1 MITEISLERLSEILE
16 SNKSKGSVLLTR
28 LVSNA
33 RCFLPHKLCS
43 LYEIQRKNKTVGL
56 ICSYSGNLTAHF
68 WEKPDLN
75 ELTSFL
81 NFEGSAARF
90 LEADKRIIGRILK
103 KYGGEAAFGSAFVL
117 KSAPKTPQSDCE
129 IKEERDAHTFFDVLK
144 STNSSYKYTAF
155 ESYYCDYFYRKTP
168 PARLFTAS
176 FGGKKVGTAA
186 VLHFFEENAIISDVA
201 VHPDFRRLRLGWRLI
216 FEVCRTLQSEGY
228 TPCLLCTSPAAA
240 KLYKKI
246 GFKIK
251 GRFGLLLLKED
262 A

>member
-1 MITEISLERLSEILE
+1 MITEISLDRLSEILDGKKQR
-16 SNKSKGSVLLTR
+16 SSVLLAR

-33 RCFLPHKLCS
+33 RCFLLHKLCT
-43 LYEIQRKNKTVGL
+43 LYEIQRKNKTIGL
-56 ICSYSGNLTAHF
+56 LCSYSGNLTAHF

-75 ELTSFL
+75 ELISFI

-90 LEADKRIIGRILK
+90 LEADRRIIDRILK
-103 KYGGEAAFGSAFVL
+103 KHGGEAAFGAAFVL
-117 KSAPKTPQSDCE
+117 RRAPKTPQSDCE
-129 IKEERDAHTFFDVLK
+129 IKEERDARTFFDVLK
-144 STNSSYKYTAF
+144 SANSSYKDTAF

-216 FEVCRTLQSEGY
+216 FEVCKALQSEGY
-228 TPCLLCTSPAAA
+228 TPCLLCTSPSAA

-246 GFKIK
+246 GFSKES
-251 GRFGLLLLKED
+251 RFGLLLLKED